1 MLLFPLF
8 ANCRRGHGFLFN
20 KITLAVATINSSL
33 QWAMHL
39 FVFFWQKFWRQKAL
53 NLIDAATNF
62 AQSNLDLLPFLIF
75 SWLKYFIDFV

>member
-1 MLLFPLF
+1 LLFPLF

-53 NLIDAATNF
+53 NLI
-62 AQSNLDLLPFLIF
+62 
-75 SWLKYFIDFV
+75 